1 MIDGLFSDDP
11 SRQLE
16 YATKFNAF
24 LSSHEENLPFDEIEV
39 SVFVARFVEFCKK
52 NDKTELQSAAAS
64 VLINMSK
71 RNTKVLIDHGA
82 VPIFVHLLRFDTGYL
97 QFQATWALGNVASAS
112 TQSRDDV
119 LRCGALIPLL
129 AQLHVNNHIMM
140 LRFAAWTLSTFCFGQ
155 PRPPFH
161 QEMKPALAVLGQ
173 VLRFNDKEVLSH
185 ACRALYYLF
194 DGSRETSQNFIAA
207 GLVPG
212 LVQLLGYGSP
222 AVIEPAIRTIRNLTN
237 VDDQQT
243 KIVVINCGALRLLA
257 NLLTQNHQIAIKR
270 GACSTISNITAGTKE
285 LIQSVID
292 ANLIPILV
300 NIAQN
305 AKLGIKETAL
315 CAIVNATLRGSYAQ
329 IEYLVEQGCIQ
340 TFCDL
345 LICPDRRIISVCLDG
360 LENIL
365 NAAWAEKKIED
376 MQSYCQLIQDA
387 EGIEK
392 IQKLVQIVSYE
403 INTKSSKIL
412 QTYGMIYKG

>member
-1 MIDGLFSDDP
+1 MIDGLFSNDP

-24 LSSHEENLPFDEIEV
+24 LSSHEENLPIDEIVVSEV
-39 SVFVARFVEFCKK
+39 VPRFVEFLENKD
-52 NDKTELQSAAAS
+52 NTELQSAAAS
-64 VLINMSK
+64 VLVCISK
-71 RNTKVLIDHGA
+71 KNTEVLIDHGA
-82 VPIFVHLLRFDTGYL
+82 VPIFVHLLRFPTGYL
-97 QFQATWALGNVASAS
+97 QLQATGALGNVASAS
-112 TQSRDDV
+112 TQSRDYV
-119 LRCGALIPLL
+119 LRCGALRPLL
-129 AQLHVNNHIMM
+129 AQLHVNKHIMM
-140 LRFAAWTLSTFCFGQ
+140 LRMAAWTLSTLCCGQ

-161 QEMKPALAVLGQ
+161 QMKAALAPLEKVLH
-173 VLRFNDKEVLSH
+173 FNDKEVLSH
-185 ACRALYYLF
+185 ACRAVYYLF
-194 DGSRETSQNFIAA
+194 DGSRETFQSFFDA
-207 GLVPG
+207 GLVLR

-222 AVIEPAIRTIRNLTN
+222 SVIYLAIRTIRNLTN

-243 KIVVINCGALRLLA
+243 QLVINCGALRFLA
-257 NLLTQNHQIAIKR
+257 NLLTRNHRINIKR
-270 GACSTISNITAGTKE
+270 VACSTISNITAGTKE

-300 NIAQN
+300 NLAQN

-329 IEYLVEQGCIQ
+329 IEYLVKQGCIKPL
-340 TFCDL
+340 CDL

-365 NAAWAEKKIED
+365 NAAWEEKKIED
-376 MQSYCQLIQDA
+376 MQSYCQLIQD
-387 EGIEK
+387 EDGIKK

-403 INTKSSKIL
+403 IDRKAWKIL